1 MAKDKNP
8 LLKINFSKKRNF
20 IIDFYLTLSES
31 IYSLFSLIMED
42 PIENFWFEIINTFS
56 GYFQLIAYLFDSTV
70 SIYLIIFNKFY
81 SFTQFGNKII

>member
-1 MAKDKNP
+1 MAKEKNP

>member
-1 MAKDKNP
+1 MAKEKNP
-8 LLKINFSKKRNF
+8 LLNINLSRKRNI
-20 IIDFYLTLSES
+20 IIDFYITLSES
-31 IYSLFSLIMED
+31 IYSLFSLILED

-81 SFTQFGNKII
+81 SFTPFGTKIS

>member
-1 MAKDKNP
+1 MAKEKNP

-31 IYSLFSLIMED
+31 IYSIFSLIMED